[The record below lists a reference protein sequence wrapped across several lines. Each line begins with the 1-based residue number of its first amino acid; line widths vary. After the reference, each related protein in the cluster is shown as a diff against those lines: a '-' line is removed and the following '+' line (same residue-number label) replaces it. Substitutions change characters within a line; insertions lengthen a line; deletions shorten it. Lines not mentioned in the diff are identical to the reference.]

1 MVILTPFS
9 VFSGLRYYFN
19 GSSFQS
25 EFYRLPEKE
34 RETET
39 ETERERERERMRI
52 YDKRVLNASN
62 LGPLIYLHL
71 KDLQSFLEDP
81 KVFK

>member
-39 ETERERERERMRI
+39 ETERERERER
-52 YDKRVLNASN
+52 
-62 LGPLIYLHL
+62 
-71 KDLQSFLEDP
+71 E
-81 KVFK
+81 